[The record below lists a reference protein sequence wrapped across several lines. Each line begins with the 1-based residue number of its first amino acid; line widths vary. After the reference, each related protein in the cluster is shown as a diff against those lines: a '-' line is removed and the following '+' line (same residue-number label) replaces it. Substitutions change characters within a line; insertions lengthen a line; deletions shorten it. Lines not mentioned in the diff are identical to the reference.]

1 METIKKYKEELQKQ
15 MAERFDKE
23 FSDMTIILSQIYSE
37 ALLEGRR
44 IAKQEMIDML
54 QGDNK

>member
-1 METIKKYKEELQKQ
+1 MIEKYKEELQKQ

-23 FSDMTIILSQIYSE
+23 FSDMTIIMSSIYSE

-44 IAKQEMIDML
+44 IAKQEIIDMISTEK
-54 QGDNK
+54 N

>member
-1 METIKKYKEELQKQ
+1 